1 MSETIL
7 IAQLAVIVAAAQV
20 VGRIFRA
27 IGQPQVIGEM
37 LAGILL
43 GPSLLGWIAPGA
55 ASALFPADSIRML
68 GALSQVGLVLFL
80 FVIGLQHDPAT
91 LRGQG
96 RTAVAVSIS
105 SLAAP
110 FALGVVLALVLQ
122 GPLSD
127 PRSDGGT
134 AGVTELALFLGTAM
148 SITAFPVLARIV
160 TDRGLL
166 RTKIGALALVCA
178 AVNDVVGWLLMAAV
192 LLVIGAGGGSP
203 WLAVVGTVLY
213 ATFVLTVG
221 RRGLGFLARAF
232 HAHQAV
238 TPHVF
243 ALASIIVLVSAAVTE
258 RLGVHPLFGAFL
270 AGVAM
275 PKDPAFVRA
284 LVTRLEDVTI
294 VVLLPTFFVVS
305 GLRTQ
310 VGVLDRADM
319 WLYFAAVLVAAV
331 AGKIGGT
338 AIAARAT
345 GKTWREGTAL
355 GVLVNTRGL
364 VELVL
369 LNIGYEAGII
379 TAPLFTMM
387 VLMAITTTFM
397 AAPLFDRIY
406 GRHRREPAT

>member
-7 IAQLAVIVAAAQV
+7 IPQLAVIVTAAQIF
-20 VGRIFRA
+20 GRIFRA
-27 IGQPQVIGEM
+27 FGQPPVIGEM

-55 ASALFPADSIRML
+55 SAALFPPDSIPLL

-80 FVIGLQHDPAT
+80 FVIGLRHDPST
-91 LRGQG
+91 LRGHG
-96 RTAVAVSIS
+96 RTAVAVSIA
-105 SLAAP
+105 SLAVP
-110 FALGVVLALVLQ
+110 FALGVMLAFALH
-122 GPLSD
+122 GPLS
-127 PRSDGGT
+127 RGA
-134 AGVTELALFLGTAM
+134 AGLTELALFLGTAT

-160 TDRGLL
+160 VDRGLL
-166 RTKIGALALVCA
+166 GTTVGSLALVCA
-178 AVNDVVGWLLMAAV
+178 AVNDVVGWLLMAGV

-203 WLAVVGTVLY
+203 WLVVLGSVFY
-213 ATFVLTVG
+213 AAFMLTAG
-221 RRGLGFLARAF
+221 RRRLGFLARTF

-238 TPHVF
+238 TPYLF
-243 ALASIIVLVSAAVTE
+243 ALVSIIALISAAVTE

-275 PKDPAFVRA
+275 PKDSAFVRELA
-284 LVTRLEDVTI
+284 TRLEDVTL
-294 VVLLPTFFVVS
+294 VLLLPTFFVVS

-310 VGVLDRADM
+310 IGVLDSADM
-319 WLYFAAVLVAAV
+319 WMYFAAVLAV
-331 AGKIGGT
+331 AVVGKIGGT
-338 AIAARAT
+338 AIAARVT

-369 LNIGYEAGII
+369 LNIGLEAGII

-397 AAPLFDRIY
+397 AAPLFDLIY
-406 GRHRREPAT
+406 PPRRREAASS

>member
-7 IAQLAVIVAAAQV
+7 IPQLAVIVAAAQI

-27 IGQPQVIGEM
+27 IGQPPVIGEM

-43 GPSLLGWIAPGA
+43 GPSLLGWIAPEA
-55 ASALFPADSIRML
+55 SSALFPPESIPSL

-80 FVIGLQHDPAT
+80 FVIGLRHDPAT
-91 LRGQG
+91 LRGHG
-96 RTAVAVSIS
+96 RTAVAVSIA
-105 SLAAP
+105 SLAVP
-110 FALGVVLALVLQ
+110 FALGVWLAFALHE
-122 GPLSD
+122 PLS
-127 PRSDGGT
+127 GGA

-160 TDRGLL
+160 FDRDLL
-166 RTKIGALALVCA
+166 GTAVGALALVCA
-178 AVNDVVGWLLMAAV
+178 AVNDVVGWLLMASV

-203 WLAVVGTVLY
+203 WLVVLGTVVY
-213 ATFVLTVG
+213 AAFVLIAG
-221 RRGLGFLARAF
+221 RRGLGFLARSA
-232 HAHQAV
+232 QAQQTV
-238 TPHVF
+238 TPRLF
-243 ALASIIVLVSAAVTE
+243 ALVSIIVLVSAALTD

-275 PKDPAFVRA
+275 PKDPAFVRELA
-284 LVTRLEDVTI
+284 KRLEDVTV

-319 WLYFAAVLVAAV
+319 WLYFAAVLAV
-331 AGKIGGT
+331 AVVGKIGGT
-338 AIAARAT
+338 AIAARVT

-369 LNIGYEAGII
+369 LNIGFEAGLI
-379 TAPLFTMM
+379 TPALFTMM
-387 VLMAITTTFM
+387 VLMAITTTFI
-397 AAPLFDRIY
+397 ATPLFDLIY
-406 GRHRREPAT
+406 SPRRREGTPS